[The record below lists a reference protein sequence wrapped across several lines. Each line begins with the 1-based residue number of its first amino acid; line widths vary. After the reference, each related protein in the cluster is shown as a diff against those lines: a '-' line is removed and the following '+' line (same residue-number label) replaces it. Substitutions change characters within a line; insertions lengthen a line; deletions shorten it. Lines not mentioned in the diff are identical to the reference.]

1 MAGNVSYFLKF
12 NKEEI
17 FKNLLHAEGHLRN
30 AEPGAR
36 PEELQCLIKHLAD
49 AEGHAD
55 EAISHAAALGD
66 DEASLKFR
74 RLRDMLRDL
83 RREFQ
88 AGLRRVEDG
97 IRRVREARG
106 FFESFNPEF
115 DVSRCTACGESL
127 RKALEALGAPKA
139 SLRALEEELAER
151 VVEEAAKRHGVP
163 RPRLVILDACPSQE
177 PSLYAAFKVLDG
189 QPTIE
194 ACRGAVDRHKVLHE
208 FGHYLQYLRG
218 QPLDEEEAE
227 RFALEALA
235 PHEKALNE
243 GAAAH
248 PSGGSMP
255 TWREVGLIYGGSHIA
270 KGLERAFVEVDKY
283 VGKAASPVQ
292 ERPSTWLNVVLGVAL
307 PVVSAALKVK
317 KEPLGTLLA
326 LVGAHMSTKV
336 WDYVEEYMA
345 AAGGGGAAAYR
356 AYVPATPAAPASA
369 PAAEIY

>member
-1 MAGNVSYFLKF
+1 VRATPGPAASFLRY

-17 FKNLLHAEGHLRN
+17 FKNLIHAEGHLRN

-139 SLRALEEELAER
+139 SLRA
-151 VVEEAAKRHGVP
+151 
-163 RPRLVILDACPSQE
+163 I
-177 PSLYAAFKVLDG
+177 
-189 QPTIE
+189 
-194 ACRGAVDRHKVLHE
+194 
-208 FGHYLQYLRG
+208 
-218 QPLDEEEAE
+218 EEEAE

-270 KGLERAFVEVDKY
+270 KGLERAFVEVDKRL
-283 VGKAASPVQ
+283 GKAASPVQ
-292 ERPSTWLNVVLGVAL
+292 ERPSTWLNVGLGLAL

-317 KEPLGTLLA
+317 EPLVTLLA

-336 WDYVEEYMA
+336 WDYLEEYMA

-356 AYVPATPAAPASA
+356 AYVPATPAAPAPA